1 MTVPP
6 PALLRVDSHSQQP
19 QDGVQAVTQ
28 AVIDIAAGTPA
39 LCLSSYALQD
49 TDAREV
55 LLALSDSHVTRLVE
69 LDGNKL
75 GDSSARLLKQAL
87 FNPDNFLKIL
97 DLNANLIGDRGAF
110 ALAEGVGFSRTL
122 EQLDLSFNQLS
133 GVGVSRIAKSLHH
146 NVSLRSFTLNGNRVG
161 DDGAQALADVLP
173 VNSALRILNLRESNI
188 GDVGA
193 RSLAQALSLP
203 TVKLTDL
210 ALGNNKLGDAG
221 AVAFSEMLKVN
232 SVMKELHIDQNAMT
246 DIGAHALADA
256 LTVNANL
263 LMLWFVRNPISQSS
277 VDLFAQALHK
287 NSKLR
292 RLGFTS
298 KDRIRQGTIDI
309 LSELRQKR
317 LEQDIDHAVK
327 GHKQAEQFSQPS
339 AYNVP
344 VVPQADE
351 LSVRTGRGSVRQQGT
366 RSTEIL
372 PAPPPASAYNLQEK
386 ENSSGNGNLRS
397 VSPSAKRGRSLS
409 PRNAN
414 AASGLAGPSEQENA
428 VSSPSPGSSPRDS
441 GGSRSPTPTGA
452 RTERPSDEVL
462 QDIQFFDDQMFMLD
476 MPPMS
481 QVGDT
486 GRAPDLISTF

>member
-87 FNPDNFLKIL
+87 FNQDNFLKIL

-133 GVGVSRIAKSLHH
+133 GVGVSHIAKSLHH

-203 TVKLTDL
+203 TVKLTDI

-277 VDLFAQALHK
+277 IDLFAQALHK
-287 NSKLR
+287 NTKLR

-351 LSVRTGRGSVRQQGT
+351 LSVRTGRGNVRQQG
-366 RSTEIL
+366 
-372 PAPPPASAYNLQEK
+372 AYNLQEE

-414 AASGLAGPSEQENA
+414 AASGLAGPSEQENV
-428 VSSPSPGSSPRDS
+428 VSSPSPGGSPRDS
-441 GGSRSPTPTGA
+441 GGSRSPTPAGA
-452 RTERPSDEVL
+452 PDGERPSDEVL

-481 QVGDT
+481 QVGNT